1 MNDVL
6 ANAKGT
12 FSNGANVGQ
21 GILEFNVNKMKKW
34 TKENVDNA
42 LDENDNLKGK
52 RKAKKDSEKEI
63 VSKSRKRVFNAL
75 KLIARKKNEEHAEDI
90 STQPTDTRAIR
101 QFTKRLISKE
111 NILSKFKKVEIEL

>member
-1 MNDVL
+1 MIDVL

-12 FSNGANVGQ
+12 FSSGANVGE

-52 RKAKKDSEKEI
+52 TKAKKGSEKEI

-75 KLIARKKNEEHAEDI
+75 KLIARKKNEENAEDI